1 MKFNI
6 LCNLI
11 IQGNGFERMLN
22 WVRSVGEGILMA
34 LILGL
39 VSKRSPDIETASK
52 RRAVT
57 IGIFMVLEIVS
68 VCLLYSHQENST
80 LFFAHPFITF
90 FIMNISDYAVYKRG
104 TGDRRA
110 VALEKLGLWTFLVV
124 PVMSGF
130 VLTVGWLIKL
140 YGRYLV

>member
-1 MKFNI
+1 
-6 LCNLI
+6 
-11 IQGNGFERMLN
+11 MLN

-39 VSKRSPDIETASK
+39 VSKKTPDIEKASAG
-52 RRAVT
+52 RTLAVA
-57 IGIFMVLEIVS
+57 IFVVLEIVS
-68 VCLLYSHQENST
+68 VCLLYSGQESST
-80 LFFAHPFITF
+80 PFFVHPFIAF

-110 VALEKLGLWTFLVV
+110 VAVEKLGLWTFLVI
-124 PVMSGF
+124 PVLSGF